1 MKSVRGATY
10 DPEADAAYFDV
21 SPIIAPGDAVEQL
34 MIERKKGLIVLDFD
48 KKGRLLG
55 VEVIGARKLLSRKTI
70 AAATEV

>member
-1 MKSVRGATY
+1 
-10 DPEADAAYFDV
+10 
-21 SPIIAPGDAVEQL
+21 